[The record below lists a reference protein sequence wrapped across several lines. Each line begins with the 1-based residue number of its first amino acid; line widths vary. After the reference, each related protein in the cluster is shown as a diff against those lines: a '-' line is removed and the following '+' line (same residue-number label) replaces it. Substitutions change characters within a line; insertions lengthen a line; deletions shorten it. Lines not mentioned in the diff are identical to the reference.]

1 MHWLLLVEAPTM
13 KAMKDLIN
21 HLTIAL
27 MNTFAD
33 KRPKFML
40 RWEPML
46 KPRKHPYII
55 VSKQILKCVKALPII
70 VGCTFY

>member
-13 KAMKDLIN
+13 KAMKDLIT

-27 MNTFAD
+27 MIAD

-40 RWEPML
+40 GAHVETKETPL
-46 KPRKHPYII
+46 YN
-55 VSKQILKCVKALPII
+55 SVK
-70 VGCTFY
+70 TDS

>member
-1 MHWLLLVEAPTM
+1 MVSNFDINIHKASATIAMHWLLLVEAPTM

-27 MNTFAD
+27 MNIFAD

-40 RWEPML
+40 GAHVETKETPL
-46 KPRKHPYII
+46 YN
-55 VSKQILKCVKALPII
+55 SVK
-70 VGCTFY
+70 TDS